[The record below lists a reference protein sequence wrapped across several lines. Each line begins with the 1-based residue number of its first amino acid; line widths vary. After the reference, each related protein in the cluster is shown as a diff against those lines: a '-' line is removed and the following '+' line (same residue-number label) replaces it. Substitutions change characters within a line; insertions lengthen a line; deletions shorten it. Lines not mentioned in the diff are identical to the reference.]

1 MTTFYLLRHGK
12 HSYDSVS
19 GKNFVGHGLE
29 LAPLTEEGIKQ
40 AIECCK
46 DFRLKDCK
54 LIISSP
60 YTRAMQTSAI
70 LSKNLDLDIKV
81 EIDIREHELDLG
93 YQVKSFEELKQIAN
107 EEQKFND
114 EQLSYSSTCKWEL
127 REDVKKRVLNV
138 LNDYKEYRKVI
149 VVTHGMVIH
158 CLTGKIGIP
167 NCSITEFV
175 ID

>member
-1 MTTFYLLRHGK
+1 MTTFYLIRHGK

-19 GKNFVGHGLE
+19 GKNFIGHGLE
-29 LAPLTEEGIKQ
+29 LAHLTEEGIKQ
-40 AIECCK
+40 AIECSK
-46 DFRLKDCK
+46 DYRLKDCE

-60 YTRAMQTSAI
+60 YTRTMQTSAI
-70 LSKNLDLDIKV
+70 LSRHLNLDIKV
-81 EIDIREHELDLG
+81 EIDIRELELDLS
-93 YQVKSFEELKQIAN
+93 YQVKSFDELRQIAI
-107 EEQKFND
+107 EEQKCND
-114 EQLSYSSTCKWEL
+114 EQLPYNSTYKWES
-127 REDVKKRVLNV
+127 RGDVKKRVLNV